1 MSSPDE
7 TEDSGAAGQQAE
19 RVFQIQ
25 KLYVKDLSFESP
37 NAPEAF
43 RWTWQ
48 PEVDV
53 QMENAAKKLDD
64 GFFETT
70 ISVTVTVKVDGRT
83 AFLIEAVQGGMF
95 QIDGF
100 SEPELNSL
108 LGSTCPNILF
118 PYVREVI
125 SETCVR
131 GGFPQMLLSPV
142 NFEMLYQRQLQNQAQ
157 AGAET
162 LQ

>member
-7 TEDSGAAGQQAE
+7 SDDAGALSAPAE
-19 RVFQIQ
+19 RIFQIQ
-25 KLYVKDLSFESP
+25 KLYIKDLSFESP
-37 NAPEAF
+37 NSPAAF

-53 QMENAAKKLDD
+53 QMENGATKLEDD
-64 GFFETT
+64 FFETT
-70 ISVTVTVKVDGRT
+70 ISVTVTVKVEGRT

-95 QIDGF
+95 QIGGF
-100 SEPELNSL
+100 SEPELNNL

-118 PYVREVI
+118 PYAREVV

-142 NFEMLYQRQLQNQAQ
+142 NFEMLYQRQLQNQSE
-157 AGAET
+157 AGA